1 MRRAAVTGGAGF
13 IGSHLVQE
21 LVRRGYHVTIVD
33 NLLTG
38 KLANIQS
45 LIDRGKADFI
55 NGSITD
61 LSLLKEAFQGAEF
74 IFHQAAIPSVPRSI
88 DDPLSSHEANATG
101 TLKVL
106 LTARDCGVKKV
117 VYASSSSVYG
127 DTPMLPKR
135 EDMTPNPLSPYAV
148 AKLAGENYCQVFR
161 EVYGLPTVSLR
172 YFNVYGLRQD
182 PESPY
187 AAVIPKFVS
196 RIKSGQPPVIYG
208 DGLQTR
214 DFTFV
219 GDAVAANILAAEGDA
234 CGVFNVATGS
244 RIAINELAHL
254 VTDLMGSAIAPV
266 HAAERP
272 GDIRH
277 SLADISRARSFGYAP
292 RHDIRSGLA
301 ETLRG
306 DGA

>member
-1 MRRAAVTGGAGF
+1 MKRAVVTGGAGF
-13 IGSHLVQE
+13 IGSHLAQE
-21 LVRRGYHVTIVD
+21 LVRRGYHVTVVD

-38 KLANIQS
+38 KLANIRS
-45 LIDRGKADFI
+45 LIDTGKADFI

-61 LSLLKEAFQGAEF
+61 VPLLKEAFRGAEF

-88 DDPLSSHEANATG
+88 NDPLSSHEANATG

-127 DTPMLPKR
+127 DTPVLPKR

-148 AKLAGENYCQVFR
+148 TKLAGENYCQVFR
-161 EVYGLPTVSLR
+161 QVYGLSTVSLR
-172 YFNVYGLRQD
+172 YFNVYGPRQD

-187 AAVIPKFVS
+187 AAVIPKFAS
-196 RIKSGQPPVIYG
+196 RIRSGQPPVIYG

-219 GDAVAANILAAEGDA
+219 GDAVAANILAAETDA
-234 CGVFNVATGS
+234 CGVFNVATGN
-244 RIAINELAHL
+244 RITLNELADL

-272 GDIRH
+272 GDIKH
-277 SLADISRARSFGYAP
+277 SLADISRARSFGYVP

>member
-1 MRRAAVTGGAGF
+1 MKRAAVTGGAGF
-13 IGSHLVQE
+13 IGSHLAQE
-21 LVRRGYHVTIVD
+21 LVRGGYRVTIID

-45 LIDRGKADFI
+45 LIDGGKADFI
-55 NGSITD
+55 KGSITD
-61 LSLLKEAFQGAEF
+61 LPLLREAFQGTQF
-74 IFHQAAIPSVPRSI
+74 VFHQAAIPSVPRSI

-117 VYASSSSVYG
+117 VYSSSSSVYG
-127 DTPMLPKR
+127 DTPVLPKR

-161 EVYGLPTVSLR
+161 QVYGLPTVSLR

-219 GDAVAANILAAEGDA
+219 GDAVAANILAAESDA
-234 CGVFNVATGS
+234 CGVFNVATGN
-244 RIAINELAHL
+244 RITLNELARL
-254 VTDLMGSAIAPV
+254 VTDLLGSAVAPV
-266 HAAERP
+266 YAAERP
-272 GDIRH
+272 GDIKH
-277 SLADISRARSFGYAP
+277 SLADITRARSFGYAP

-301 ETLRG
+301 EMLRG

>member
-1 MRRAAVTGGAGF
+1 MKRAAVTGGAGF
-13 IGSHLVQE
+13 IGSHLAQE
-21 LVRRGYHVTIVD
+21 LVRRGYLVTIVD

-55 NGSITD
+55 NGSIND
-61 LSLLKEAFQGAEF
+61 LPLLKEAFQGAEF

-88 DDPLSSHEANATG
+88 ADPLSSHEANATG

-127 DTPMLPKR
+127 DTPVLPKQ

-161 EVYGLPTVSLR
+161 QVYGLPTVSLR

-182 PESPY
+182 PQSPY

-219 GDAVAANILAAEGDA
+219 GDAVAANILAAESDA
-234 CGVFNVATGS
+234 CGVFNVATGN
-244 RIAINELAHL
+244 RITVNELAHL
-254 VTDLMGSAIAPV
+254 VTDIMGSAMAAV

-272 GDIRH
+272 GDIKH

-301 ETLRG
+301 EMLRG

>member
-1 MRRAAVTGGAGF
+1 MKRAAVTGGAGF
-13 IGSHLVQE
+13 IGSHLAQE
-21 LVRRGYHVTIVD
+21 LVRGGYRVTIVD

-45 LIDRGKADFI
+45 LINGGKADFI
-55 NGSITD
+55 KGSITD
-61 LSLLKEAFQGAEF
+61 LPLLKEAFQGAEF
-74 IFHQAAIPSVPRSI
+74 VFHQAAIPSVPRSI

-117 VYASSSSVYG
+117 VYSSSSSVYG
-127 DTPMLPKR
+127 DTPVLPKR

-161 EVYGLPTVSLR
+161 QVYGLPTVSLR
-172 YFNVYGLRQD
+172 YFNVYGPRQD

-219 GDAVAANILAAEGDA
+219 GDAVAANILAAESDA
-234 CGVFNVATGS
+234 CGVFNVATGN
-244 RIAINELAHL
+244 RITLNELARL
-254 VTDLMGSAIAPV
+254 VTDLMGSAVAPV
-266 HAAERP
+266 YAAERP
-272 GDIRH
+272 GDIKH

-301 ETLRG
+301 EMLRG